1 MKNLSKE
8 DLEFLTELSKKINK
22 QDKRSTSYVYFMV
35 RDREKEYGEED
46 YGFDEKERKDSDC
59 LNTVD
64 LCSEC
69 EKLWEE
75 DKELPDDCDEC
86 HPEAYHW
93 FKWVNRIQIEDG
105 VFLTA
110 EACDEYI
117 QRRIYN
123 FNKPH
128 SYGLSNYRSDE
139 MRRVQEIISRL
150 TTDEELL
157 R

>member
-1 MKNLSKE
+1 MKISEE
-8 DLEFLTELSKKINK
+8 DKKFLIELSKKINA
-22 QDKRSTSYVYFMV
+22 QDKRGTSHVYFMV
-35 RDREKEYGEED
+35 RDKEKEYGEGD
-46 YGFDEKERKDSDC
+46 YGFDEKERKDCDHFDI
-59 LNTVD
+59 ND
-64 LCSEC
+64 LC
-69 EKLWEE
+69 EKCKRLYHNDE
-75 DKELPDDCDEC
+75 DLPEDCNDCDN
-86 HPEAYHW
+86 EAYHW

-123 FNKPH
+123 FNEPH
-128 SYGLSNYRSDE
+128 SYGLSNYRSEE
-139 MRRVQEIISRL
+139 MKRVQSIISRL